1 MIFKG
6 LTQIG
11 YTNRLIHT
19 LLTVRL
25 ASACRTRNL
34 RVAQIRILH
43 LTAFK
48 KKKRGYFPLS
58 ELKMSSLASLL
69 KERAIF
75 HRYCICKGKTL
86 FCFMVEKQGIYSS
99 HSRLKRAVSLH
110 GFKNEAYFVYTALV

>member
-48 KKKRGYFPLS
+48 EKS
-58 ELKMSSLASLL
+58 EVIFRCPSLK
-69 KERAIF
+69 
-75 HRYCICKGKTL
+75 
-86 FCFMVEKQGIYSS
+86 
-99 HSRLKRAVSLH
+99 
-110 GFKNEAYFVYTALV
+110 